1 MLVAFISNQC
11 CLITFLFWPIAL
23 RNFPERTGST
33 SALVIPSSFMDT
45 RGEAIGSPARLY
57 INTNFQVLRGIAWYI
72 LFGIV
77 LYCLILHGIVRLY
90 ITTKLPSQPTFD
102 LTYSTSRQLTTHHFV
117 LYDIVW
123 YCKIMYDIVWHC
135 IIFHGANKNIAKAT
149 TNL

>member
-11 CLITFLFWPIAL
+11 CLITFLFYPIAL
-23 RNFPERTGST
+23 RNFPERPGSS

-72 LFGIV
+72 SFGIV

-90 ITTKLPSQPTFD
+90 ITTKLPGQPTFD

-117 LYDIVW
+117 LYDTV
-123 YCKIMYDIVWHC
+123 
-135 IIFHGANKNIAKAT
+135 
-149 TNL
+149 